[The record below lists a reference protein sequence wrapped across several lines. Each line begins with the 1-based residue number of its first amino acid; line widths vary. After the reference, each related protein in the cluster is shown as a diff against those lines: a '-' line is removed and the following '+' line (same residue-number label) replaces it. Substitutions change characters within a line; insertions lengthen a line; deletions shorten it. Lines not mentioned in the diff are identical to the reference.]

1 MVKAVAGL
9 AFEPTVSPLPGTP
22 MSKPFA
28 DRKTLLRRIAALV
41 STAAVAIA
49 IATVPS
55 ASFGQMGGGGMGG
68 GGMGGGGMGGGGM
81 GGGGMG
87 GGGMGGGGMGGG
99 GMGGGGMGGG
109 GGGLGSAAGA
119 AGVVIDAHGVLRTRF
134 VPDAGLSRQ
143 RRAAAYA
150 ELPGDIR
157 QRSAFRKV
165 SLSRLEAE
173 VAKAAAEGRDV
184 ADDVQ
189 RLAGLTR
196 VQYVF
201 VYPGEGSEPGEVVI
215 AGPAEGWITD
225 ATGRVVGIESGSPT
239 LLLEDLAAAMRA
251 FPPGQPTDVTIGCS
265 IDPRQEG
272 LAALQS
278 FIKSVGRVNPKA
290 SPEELVMGMSQALGP
305 QDVRVDGVSP
315 TTHFA
320 QVMVEADYRMKLIGI
335 GLERVPAKNMRS
347 WVDLNASTGVATN
360 ALQRWYFTPDYECV
374 RATDDDLGIELV
386 GRGVKLVGAD
396 EVVLPNGQRMS
407 ADRPDRASKTFTET
421 FTRKYAEIAAR
432 NPVYAQL
439 RNLVDLSIVAAWMQE
454 HDAYGKSA
462 WGAETILDESA
473 FTIERLVAPVEVQPA
488 INAIQRGNRLV
499 TPIGGGVT
507 VQPKMALDPSN
518 ILGDDEG
525 TVASARGDKL
535 DLPAD
540 RWWWD

>member
-1 MVKAVAGL
+1 
-9 AFEPTVSPLPGTP
+9 
-22 MSKPFA
+22 
-28 DRKTLLRRIAALV
+28 
-41 STAAVAIA
+41 
-49 IATVPS
+49 
-55 ASFGQMGGGGMGG
+55 MGGGGM
-68 GGMGGGGMGGGGM
+68 
-81 GGGGMG
+81 
-87 GGGMGGGGMGGG
+87 
-99 GMGGGGMGGG
+99 G

-119 AGVVIDAHGVLRTRF
+119 AGVVIDAQGVLRTHF
-134 VPDAGLSRQ
+134 LPDAGLSRQ

-150 ELPGDIR
+150 SLPGDIR
-157 QRSAFRKV
+157 KRSGLRKV

-173 VAKAAAEGRDV
+173 VAKAAAEGRDP
-184 ADDVQ
+184 AEELQ
-189 RLAGLTR
+189 KLAGMTR

-201 VYPGEGSEPGEVVI
+201 VYPAEGSEKGDVVI

-225 ATGRVVGIESGSPT
+225 STGRVVGIETGSPT
-239 LLLEDLAAAMRA
+239 LLLEDLAAAIRA
-251 FPPGQPTDVTIGCS
+251 FEPGEPTEATIGCS
-265 IDPRQEG
+265 IDPRAEG

-278 FIKSVGRVNPKA
+278 FINKVGRVNPKA
-290 SPEELVMGMSQALGP
+290 SPAELVAGMVEALGP
-305 QDVRVDGVSP
+305 QDVTVQGVSP

-335 GLERVPAKNMRS
+335 GLERVPARGMKS

-360 ALQRWYFTPDYECV
+360 ALQRWYFTPDYERV

-396 EVVLPNGQRMS
+396 EVVLPNGQRAS
-407 ADRPDRASKTFTET
+407 ADRPDRSSKTFTET

-454 HDAYGKSA
+454 HDAYGKA
-462 WGAETILDESA
+462 GWGAETLRDEGA
-473 FTIERLVAPVEVQPA
+473 YTIERLVAPLEVSPA

-507 VQPKMALDPSN
+507 MQPRLALDPQN
-518 ILGDDEG
+518 IVGDDEG
-525 TVASARGDKL
+525 TLAATRGDKI